1 MLIISITK
9 GKTDPAPIISN
20 CFGAKF
26 FIFYF
31 FFQSVL
37 NWVHFSSAML
47 NGIYL
52 TLLPVA
58 VFLSMY

>member
-20 CFGAKF
+20 SFGAKF

-31 FFQSVL
+31 FQLVL